1 MDKIPIITSILEFLS
16 AIFPFFKKEAN
27 SKQVIQQNTEGDNIH
42 ADNLQ
47 ITNDY
52 STNIHLQNSF
62 YPEIDEDYEIK
73 EYFKGVYKIVTTF

>member
-16 AIFPFFKKEAN
+16 AIFPFFKKEED

-42 ADNLQ
+42 ADNIQ
-47 ITNDY
+47 INHDY

-62 YPEIDEDYEIK
+62 YPDIDEN
-73 EYFKGVYKIVTTF
+73 